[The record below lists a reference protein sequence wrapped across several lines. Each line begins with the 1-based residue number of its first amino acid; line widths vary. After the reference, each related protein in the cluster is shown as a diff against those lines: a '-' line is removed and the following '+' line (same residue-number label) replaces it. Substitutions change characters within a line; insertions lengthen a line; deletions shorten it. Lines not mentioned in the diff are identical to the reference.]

1 LRRGASAWSAPVRL
15 SDDSSRSEQN
25 SILFPALNGT
35 HWLLWTAQVS
45 GNQDT
50 AIVRYRASNDYG
62 LSWGPIGTPFDR
74 PATLVRQPVVVLD
87 NGEWLLPVFIATAR
101 RA

>member
-1 LRRGASAWSAPVRL
+1 
-15 SDDSSRSEQN
+15 
-25 SILFPALNGT
+25 
-35 HWLLWTAQVS
+35 
-45 GNQDT
+45 
-50 AIVRYRASNDYG
+50 VRYRASNDYG